1 MERLKECRIN
11 NHYSFNYMAKELS
24 ISKTYYWQLEHN
36 QRRISYEMAVKI
48 AAIFKK
54 KPDEI
59 FYDEFRKKKK

>member
-11 NHYSFNYMAKELS
+11 NHYSFTYMAKELS

-59 FYDEFRKKKK
+59 FYDEFRKKIK

>member
-1 MERLKECRIN
+1 MENLKECRMN
-11 NHYSFNYMAKELS
+11 NYYSFNYMAKQLG

-48 AAIFKK
+48 ASIFNK

-59 FYDEFRKKKK
+59 FYDEFRKKIK